1 MKERIQNKGKK
12 NKYFDVRNKT
22 TQPIRLFMTPRGI
35 GKTYSALLE
44 ALQYYHDTGK
54 RFLYMRLTDKEIE
67 RVCQF
72 GNPFEEHNLQY
83 GYGIESEYKST
94 QAMGTFTQVIDGE
107 ESVIGYSAPLST
119 FSSIRGLNFSD
130 IGYILI
136 DECIPERHRRS
147 VIKEL
152 GLACAN
158 MYESINRNRELD
170 GAAPVILVMLCNAI
184 DLDSPL
190 LKDMHLI
197 EPIEDMI
204 FNGETVYEN
213 PDRCLYIEYSKDAEI
228 LNDKKNT
235 VIYRFMGKNSAFYQA
250 NLENKFVK
258 DRLDLVAD
266 KVNLTEYIPV
276 LVYGDITVYKHKS
289 DKKLHIAKKKA
300 RCNNYIS
307 PDQKTLLGKQLGL
320 MYEFCMMNNRVTF
333 DKYVTKIQIEDA
345 LYN

>member
-1 MKERIQNKGKK
+1 MKERCQSK
-12 NKYFDVRNKT
+12 KYFDVRNKT
-22 TQPIRLFMTPRGI
+22 AQPIRLFMTPRGI
-35 GKTYSALLE
+35 GKTFSALLE

-72 GNPFEEHNLQY
+72 GNPFDEHNLKF
-83 GYGIESEYKST
+83 GYGIVSEYKSS
-94 QAMGTFTQVIDGE
+94 QAMGTFKQVINGE

-136 DECIPERHRRS
+136 DECIPERHRRN

-170 GAAPVILVMLCNAI
+170 GVAPVILVMLCNAI

-190 LKDMHLI
+190 LKDMNLI

-204 FNGETVYEN
+204 FNCQTVYEN
-213 PDRCLYIEYSKDAEI
+213 AERCLYIEYSKDAEI
-228 LNDKKNT
+228 LNDKKST
-235 VIYRFMGKNSAFYQA
+235 VIYKFMGKSSAFYQA
-250 NLENKFVK
+250 NLENRFVK

-266 KVNLTEYIPV
+266 KVNLSEYSPV
-276 LVYGDITVYKHKS
+276 LVYNDITVYRHKS
-289 DKKLHIAKKKA
+289 DKKLYIAKKKA
-300 RCNNYIS
+300 KCNNYIS
-307 PDQKTLLGKQLGL
+307 QDQTVLLGKQLGL
-320 MYEFCMMNNRVTF
+320 MYEFCMMNDKVKF
-333 DKYVTKIQIEDA
+333 DKYITKIEIEEA
-345 LYN
+345 LYK